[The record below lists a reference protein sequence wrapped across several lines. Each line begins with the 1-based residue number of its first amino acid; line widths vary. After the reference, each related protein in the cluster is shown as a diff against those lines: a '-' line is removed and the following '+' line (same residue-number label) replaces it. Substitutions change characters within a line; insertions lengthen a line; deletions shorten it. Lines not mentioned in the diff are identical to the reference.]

1 MGAAFAGVMICALF
15 WKRTTLQGALAGMIA
30 GGAMVFIWKYMIRP
44 LGGILDIYELL
55 PAFLVS
61 LITIIVVSLATKAPS
76 QEIIDE
82 FDSVTVKK

>member
-15 WKRTTLQGALAGMIA
+15 WKRTTLQGALAGMIS
-30 GGAMVFIWKYMIRP
+30 GGAMVFIWKYLVRP
-44 LGGILDIYELL
+44 MGGLLDIYELL

-61 LITIIVVSLATKAPS
+61 LAMIIIVSLATKAPG

-82 FDSVTVKK
+82 FESVNAK